1 MPTPCSPRA
10 DIPIEPQQPRQ
21 GLGQL
26 PPHAEARSVG
36 PHLLQTPSISNP
48 PSLLAFRPAPPPH
61 PQAFP
66 DTPPPPRQ
74 GPWTA
79 GKGLERRI
87 LWGGSPR
94 EGPPGMPY
102 GEGLRAGRGGRVW
115 GFPEGWGRLPGLLGQ
130 QQRACRRMEAPE
142 GPLWFQEDPRGLACR
157 RSCDTLHPSPPSP
170 ADLVLR
176 EPTPLG
182 QPSG

>member
-1 MPTPCSPRA
+1 MGRVPQGGPPRDA
-10 DIPIEPQQPRQ
+10 LRGGSQSGERWQ
-21 GLGQL
+21 GLGL
-26 PPHAEARSVG
+26 S
-36 PHLLQTPSISNP
+36 
-48 PSLLAFRPAPPPH
+48 
-61 PQAFP
+61 
-66 DTPPPPRQ
+66 
-74 GPWTA
+74 
-79 GKGLERRI
+79 
-87 LWGGSPR
+87 
-94 EGPPGMPY
+94 
-102 GEGLRAGRGGRVW
+102 
-115 GFPEGWGRLPGLLGQ
+115 PEGWGRLPGLLGQ